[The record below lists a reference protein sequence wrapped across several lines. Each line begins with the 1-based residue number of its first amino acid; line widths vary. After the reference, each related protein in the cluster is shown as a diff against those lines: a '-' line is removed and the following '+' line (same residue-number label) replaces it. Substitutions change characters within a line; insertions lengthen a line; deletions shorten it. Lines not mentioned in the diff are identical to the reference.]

1 MNAVFSESVRV
12 SQHGSSFA
20 FERKLLISTGK
31 IDRDIVLLRV
41 GAAGYAN
48 KSAELEVGEFIFFE
62 RASDEIYEV
71 RVINIQAEFRPYI
84 ATYLVSRVNPSQIFG
99 NISRLNDR
107 VLWNSKDAVEQ
118 QFSDSERDYL
128 KAKLSLFE
136 KRISEDFSNSKELR
150 DFVHEKIDYLSQAL
164 ERQTKMD

>member
-84 ATYLVSRVNPSQIFG
+84 ATYLVSRVNPYRYSETYPALMTEFYGTQKMQR
-99 NISRLNDR
+99 NNSSRTAR
-107 VLWNSKDAVEQ
+107 E
-118 QFSDSERDYL
+118 
-128 KAKLSLFE
+128 
-136 KRISEDFSNSKELR
+136 I
-150 DFVHEKIDYLSQAL
+150 
-164 ERQTKMD
+164 T

>member
-62 RASDEIYEV
+62 RASD
-71 RVINIQAEFRPYI
+71 
-84 ATYLVSRVNPSQIFG
+84 
-99 NISRLNDR
+99 
-107 VLWNSKDAVEQ
+107 
-118 QFSDSERDYL
+118 
-128 KAKLSLFE
+128 
-136 KRISEDFSNSKELR
+136 
-150 DFVHEKIDYLSQAL
+150 
-164 ERQTKMD
+164 QTKSTKCV